1 MKLTTLILSTA
12 VILGSTVCIAQQKQL
27 PVQVT
32 VNNAPNVYKPE
43 TVAVRKAIRIHNQHG
58 YFSLCALLKKPDA
71 KLQQERK
78 LQLDCGNY
86 GFSAHVS
93 FLTLTVNGI
102 TDRKL
107 QLKAEDMVAWQDGD
121 KKGGSLLYNF
131 DGAKLRLYFYM
142 RPDSPVIWFRIVP
155 EKSVT
160 PYKSIR
166 LDLNC
171 IISSILKKNGKVVFQ
186 GGYQRKAQTAVRTI
200 NQADKIHQNVSPDD
214 KYLAFYD
221 LINDGSAKDKGQ
233 GPCLIILGNTPV
245 KSAKVG
251 LTDDWKTTTSIELPL
266 DFKEYSFG
274 LWQPRQGMSNNAF
287 FEKFKKEQSAF
298 TLK

>member
-12 VILGSTVCIAQQKQL
+12 VILGSTVCMAQQKQL

-32 VNNAPNVYKPE
+32 VENAPNVYKPE
-43 TVAVRKAIRIHNQHG
+43 TIAVRKAIRIHNQHG
-58 YFSLCALLKKPDA
+58 FFSVRALLTKPNA

-78 LQLDCGNY
+78 VQLDCGNY

-171 IISSILKKNGKVVFQ
+171 IISNILKKNGKVVFQ
-186 GGYQRKAQTAVRTI
+186 GGYQRKAQTAARTI
-200 NQADKIHQNVSPDD
+200 DQAAKYQDLTAADKYI
-214 KYLAFYD
+214 AFYD

-233 GPCLIILGNTPV
+233 GPCLIVLGNTPV
-245 KSAKVG
+245 KSAKLG
-251 LTDDWKTTTSIELPL
+251 LTDDWKTNLRIELPL
-266 DFKEYSFG
+266 DFKEYTVG